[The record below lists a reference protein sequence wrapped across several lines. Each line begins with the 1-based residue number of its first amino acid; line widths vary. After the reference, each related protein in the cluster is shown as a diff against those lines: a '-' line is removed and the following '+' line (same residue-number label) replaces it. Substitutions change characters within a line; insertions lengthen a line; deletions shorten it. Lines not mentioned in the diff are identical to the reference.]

1 VRVPRIF
8 VDRPLMMGD
17 RVELPADTAHHIVQ
31 VLRKQFQDPLV
42 LFNGRGGEFQAHLE
56 SIRRSTLWV
65 RIGTYRPIERESPLS
80 ITLVQGISKGER
92 MDYTLQKA
100 VELGISALV
109 PVQTERSVVRLDEV
123 RSDKRLMHW
132 HKIIIGACEQ
142 CGRNRVPRLESIQ
155 TLGQWLTGPYPGLKL
170 LLAAEARAT
179 LGSLAAPQGRPI
191 ILLAGP
197 EGGFSEAEHTIAET
211 AGYLP
216 LSLGPRILRTETA
229 ALTALAALQALWGD
243 LAGFG

>member
-1 VRVPRIF
+1 
-8 VDRPLMMGD
+8 
-17 RVELPADTAHHIVQ
+17 
-31 VLRKQFQDPLV
+31 
-42 LFNGRGGEFQAHLE
+42 
-56 SIRRSTLWV
+56 
-65 RIGTYRPIERESPLS
+65 
-80 ITLVQGISKGER
+80 

-100 VELGISALV
+100 VELGVSAIA

-123 RSDKRLMHW
+123 RSGKRLMHW
-132 HKIIIGACEQ
+132 RKIIIGACEQ
-142 CGRNRVPRLESIQ
+142 CGRNRLPRLESIQ
-155 TLGQWLTGPYPGLKL
+155 IVSRWLAGSHLGIKL

-197 EGGFSEAEHTIAET
+197 EGGFSEAEHTRAET

-243 LAGFG
+243 LAG

>member
-1 VRVPRIF
+1 
-8 VDRPLMMGD
+8 M
-17 RVELPADTAHHIVQ
+17 ELPADTAHHIVQ
-31 VLRKQFQDPLV
+31 VLRKRFQDPLV

-56 SIRRSTLWV
+56 SIRRSALWV

-109 PVQTERSVVRLDEV
+109 PVQAERSVVCLDEV
-123 RSDKRLMHW
+123 RSGKRLMHW

-179 LGSLAAPQGRPI
+179 LGSLAAPQGRHI

>member
-1 VRVPRIF
+1 MV
-8 VDRPLMMGD
+8 GD
-17 RVELPADTAHHIVQ
+17 RLELPADTAHHIVQ
-31 VLRKQFQDPLV
+31 VLRKRFQDPLV

-65 RIGTYRPIERESPLS
+65 RIGTHRPIERESPLS
-80 ITLVQGISKGER
+80 ITLVQGISRGER

-109 PVQTERSVVRLDEV
+109 PVQAERSVVRLDEV
-123 RSDKRLMHW
+123 RSGKRLMHW

-155 TLGQWLTGPYPGLKL
+155 TLDQWLTGPYPGLKL

-197 EGGFSEAEHTIAET
+197 EGGFSEAEHTIAQT

-229 ALTALAALQALWGD
+229 ALAALAALQALWGD
-243 LAGFG
+243 LAGKATGLR